1 MFTGIVETIGTI
13 DHIVTSGDCMH
24 LTISPR
30 IKFDDLHI
38 GDSVA
43 INGVCLTIT
52 EFSAT
57 CFHATVVPETLRLTN
72 LGDLA
77 LGSHVNLERSMQ
89 ANARIGGHYVQGHVD
104 GVGKIMDLQTDGE
117 TTWIAKIRI
126 PSALEKY
133 VINKGYIGLD
143 GMSITVIE
151 TSLTWFTVTLIP
163 HTQDVTIVKHY
174 HIGTKINIEVDM
186 VGKYVEKLLSAQ
198 PLSHAN

>member
-13 DHIVTSGDCMH
+13 EHIATSGDCMH
-24 LTISPR
+24 LTISPLM
-30 IKFDDLHI
+30 KFDDLHV

-43 INGVCLTIT
+43 INGVCLTVT

-57 CFHATVVPETLRLTN
+57 AFHATVVPETLRLTN
-72 LGDLA
+72 LGELA

-104 GVGKIMDLQTDGE
+104 GVGEIIDLQTDGE
-117 TTWIAKIRI
+117 TAWIVKIRI
-126 PSALEKY
+126 PTPLEK
-133 VINKGYIGLD
+133 YIGLD

-151 TSLTWFTVTLIP
+151 TNPTWFTVTLIP

-174 HIGTKINIEVDM
+174 KIGSKINIEVDM
-186 VGKYVEKLLSAQ
+186 VGKYVEKLLSARQ
-198 PLSHAN
+198 GSIANI